1 MDKRNFFKKCFVENQ
16 HSIESNKCEL
26 VVERHA
32 EVDREQ
38 LSENSNSKKEQHY
51 FFYKEKYSKE

>member
-1 MDKRNFFKKCFVENQ
+1 MDIRKFFKNCSVENQ
-16 HSIESNKCEL
+16 HSIESNKCEQ

-38 LSENSNSKKEQHY
+38 LSERNNSKSSNV
-51 FFYKEKYSKE
+51 FYKGKYSKK